1 MNISSTDEYD
11 DDENFFDGDTLPFEE
26 EDSDKHGF
34 CETCDQDYDGS
45 CPENSP
51 DCPISFKTEDDEEE
65 DDVDDEDDSDFDDID
80 DIDEIVG
87 YDAEAEKLI
96 DEEEEIPPEDLV
108 DEEVVDEEEVE
119 EEEADSVDDEEDD
132 DYLYQK

>member
-1 MNISSTDEYD
+1 MNMSSIDEYD

-45 CPENSP
+45 CPESSP
-51 DCPISFKTEDDEEE
+51 DCPINFKGEEEEEE
-65 DDVDDEDDSDFDDID
+65 DFDEEDDSDFDDID

-87 YDAEAEKLI
+87 YDEEAEKLI
-96 DEEEEIPPEDLV
+96 EEEEEIPPEDLV
-108 DEEVVDEEEVE
+108 DEEEVEEVEEENDEEEVE
-119 EEEADSVDDEEDD
+119 SVDEEEDD
-132 DYLYQK
+132 DYLYK